1 MGDFV
6 RDLLDMI
13 ALELDKV
20 EQFQDALAKEAYLQS
35 AVLLPFCVLEA
46 YVNKLAD
53 DVASRQE
60 LSPRERAL
68 LERNARLDD
77 RIAFLHERSSGRPID
92 KTVSWW
98 PAFKAALDLRN
109 RLNEP
114 QAAPALTVPVVKA
127 AIKAVIDTIDALS
140 RDIYKGPLSA
150 AGLGSA
156 GQ

>member
-20 EQFQDALAKEAYLQS
+20 EHFQDAITQDAYLQS

-46 YVNKLAD
+46 YVNRLAD
-53 DVASRQE
+53 EVPSRQD

-77 RIAFLHERSSGRPID
+77 RIAFLHTRFSGRLAD
-92 KTVSWW
+92 ETAAGWA
-98 PAFKAALDLRN
+98 AFKDALDLRD
-109 RLNEP
+109 RINESKP
-114 QAAPALTVPVVKA
+114 APALTVPAVKA

-140 RDIYKGPLSA
+140 RDIYKRPLSA
-150 AGLGSA
+150 ADIGSA
-156 GQ
+156 ER

>member
-6 RDLLDMI
+6 RDLLDMV

-20 EQFQDALAKEAYLQS
+20 EQFQDALAQEAYLQS

-53 DVASRQE
+53 EVAARQD
-60 LSPRERAL
+60 LPPRERAL
-68 LERNARLDD
+68 LERSARLDD
-77 RIAFLHERSSGRPID
+77 RIAFLHERFSGRPID

-98 PAFKAALDLRN
+98 PALKDALDLRN
-109 RLNEP
+109 RINDSKSP
-114 QAAPALTVPVVKA
+114 PALTVPAVKA

-140 RDIYKGPLSA
+140 RDIYKRPFSA
-150 AGLGSA
+150 ADLGSA
-156 GQ
+156 GR